1 MLFAAAL
8 ATAACGIGNTVST
21 SLPPVDAMDDEAI
34 TPMNTPVDIF
44 VLTNDLQ
51 DDDLVTDVDDP
62 VDQNM
67 NVQVGA
73 VEIDILSFPEKL
85 IYTPPAG
92 FVGTVTFDYEQMQCP
107 E

>member
-1 MLFAAAL
+1 MLFAVVL

-21 SLPPVDAMDDEAI
+21 EVPPVDARDDEAT

-62 VDQNM
+62 VDQDM

-73 VEIDILSFPEKL
+73 AEIDILSFPEKL
-85 IYTPPAG
+85 I
-92 FVGTVTFDYEQMQCP
+92 
-107 E
+107 